1 MPILMILSYFGK
13 KKNSVTT
20 VGAISNS
27 NLETVC
33 EDKRSVKESS
43 SESYAA
49 ALVDVVSDIIMY
61 MASYVVLVTAFIY
74 LTVLHGITT
83 FESISYYVFGIVLI
97 IINSLKS
104 ANIVSVR
111 MVNFG
116 DKKIKYHRILAVLFC
131 LALWYLIFGQIIPTV
146 FSSMK

>member
-1 MPILMILSYFGK
+1 MPLLIILSYFGK
-13 KKNSVTT
+13 KKNPATT
-20 VGAISNS
+20 VGLLSNS
-27 NLETVC
+27 KIETVC
-33 EDKRSVKESS
+33 DDKLSVKENAT
-43 SESYAA
+43 ESYAA

-74 LTVLHGITT
+74 LTVLHGVTT
-83 FESISYYVFGIVLI
+83 NESISYYAFGIVLI
-97 IINSLKS
+97 IINSYKS

-111 MVNFG
+111 MVNFS